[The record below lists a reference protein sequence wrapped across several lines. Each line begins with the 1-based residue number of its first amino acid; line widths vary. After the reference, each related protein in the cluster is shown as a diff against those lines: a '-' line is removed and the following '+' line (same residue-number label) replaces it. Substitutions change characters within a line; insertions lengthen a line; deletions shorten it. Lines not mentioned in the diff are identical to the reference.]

1 MYFWVPINLYTM
13 ANVKNG
19 AFREMIIDRCL
30 QSRRGYSTQ
39 EIMDKCNDALDMR
52 CEPLITAS
60 NTIRNDI
67 MSIENRWHV
76 TVEPIRNGRI
86 IRYRYRDPNF
96 SIFNSP
102 LNEEEISQL
111 TQTIEVL
118 QRFQGMPGFEW
129 VDELNAHF
137 QSAVNA
143 SVKPVVTFEENKRLK
158 GMKFFTPLFRAITNK
173 QALLITYHTY
183 KDNDDR
189 ILKDIVS
196 PYHLKQYNGRW
207 FLFGYND
214 FVNDISNIPLD
225 RIDEITRSEKTYVE
239 NLSFDFNNYF
249 SSVIGVTLYKDK
261 TPEEITLRVSKPLF
275 QFILSKPIHESQ
287 NAAVQEDGT
296 AIVTIKVIPNYEMYS
311 KLLSFG
317 SGLTVLSPTS
327 IKDEIRRKI
336 QENLKNYE

>member
-1 MYFWVPINLYTM
+1 
-13 ANVKNG
+13 
-19 AFREMIIDRCL
+19 MIIDRCL
-30 QSRRGYSTQ
+30 RSRRGYSTQ
-39 EIMDKCNDALDMR
+39 EIMVKCNDALEVR
-52 CEPLITAS
+52 CELPVTAT

-76 TVEPIRNGRI
+76 VVEKIRIGRI
-86 IRYRYRDPNF
+86 IRYRYRDPSF

-111 TQTIEVL
+111 TQTVEVL

-137 QSAVNA
+137 QNTVNT
-143 SVKPVVTFEENKRLK
+143 SVKPVVSFEENKLLK
-158 GMKFFTPLFRAITNK
+158 GMKHFTPLFRAITNK

-189 ILKDIVS
+189 ILKDVVS

-214 FVNDISNIPLD
+214 FVKDISNIPLD
-225 RIDEITRSEKTYVE
+225 RIDEITKSDNKYVE
-239 NLSFDFNNYF
+239 NTSIDFDDYF
-249 SSVIGVTLYKDK
+249 SSVVGVTLYKDK
-261 TPEEITLRVSKPLF
+261 SPEEITLKVSKSLL
-275 QFILSKPIHESQ
+275 QFILSKPIHETQ
-287 NAAVQEDGT
+287 NAAVQEDGS

-317 SGLTVLSPTS
+317 SGLTVLSPVS
-327 IKDEIRRKI
+327 VKDEIKRKI